1 MPYKQVPT
9 STHPIDDSE
18 HQATLTGCFRGL
30 GNVGKKN
37 HSYEC
42 GFTFYGFDKKS
53 VIQ

>member
-30 GNVGKKN
+30 GNVGKKITHMN
-37 HSYEC
+37 VVLH
-42 GFTFYGFDKKS
+42 FMDL
-53 VIQ
+53 IRNQ